1 MEKIYDKKYI
11 IGINHDGKKVFY
23 NRVDGDNVEFVG
35 IPSKAHLF
43 KDEGSA
49 TFVKTFLLNNG
60 YNAWVETFYV
70 LKEELKID

>member
-1 MEKIYDKKYI
+1 MATISDKHYI
-11 IGINHDGKKVFY
+11 TGINHDGKEVFY

-43 KDEGSA
+43 KDESGA
-49 TFVKTFLLNNG
+49 TFVKSFLLNNG
-60 YNAWVETFYV
+60 YDAWVETFYV